1 MATRS
6 KPGAATT
13 LEFHPL
19 ADAFPLLEGDEFRDL
34 VDDIK
39 ANGLREAIWLH
50 EDRIID
56 GRNRYRACL
65 DAGVAPK
72 FRDWDGR
79 GSLVAFV
86 VSMNVNRRHLDDSQR
101 AMAAGKIANLGV
113 GSNQHE
119 AKGSPIGEGSVSQA
133 EAAAL
138 LSVGKRSVERAVEL
152 LSSGVPELV
161 EAVERGEVAVSA
173 AAEVAS
179 LSEEEQREV
188 VEEGP
193 KAIKAKAKELRE
205 GKAHEPKEGKEPKPF
220 DVAAASERLRD
231 LVKAEAHKWP
241 KSARAIL
248 ATQLRTLINII
259 EAGAI

>member
-6 KPGAATT
+6 KAPTVAM
-13 LEFHPL
+13 EFHPL
-19 ADAFPLLEGDEFRDL
+19 ADAFPLLDGDEFRDL

-65 DAGVAPK
+65 EAGVAPR
-72 FRDWDGR
+72 FRDWDGK
-79 GSLVAFV
+79 GSLVQFV
-86 VSMNVNRRHLDDSQR
+86 VSMNVNRRHLDEAQR
-101 AMAAGKIANLGV
+101 SVVGGKLASLGL

-119 AKGSPIGEGSVSQA
+119 PKGASIDAPAISQD

-138 LSVGKRSVERAVEL
+138 LNVSRSSIQRAVEL
-152 LSSGVPELV
+152 LSSGTPELI
-161 EAVERGEVAVSA
+161 ASVERGEVAVSA
-173 AAEVAS
+173 AAEVAA

-205 GKAHEPKEGKEPKPF
+205 GRAQEPKEGKDPKPF

-231 LVKAEAHKWP
+231 LVKAEAHRWP
-241 KSARAIL
+241 KSAHAIL